1 MIEFIPP
8 RLLRGPLAQ
17 SSLANLGPRR
27 FRVLSNAAAMLANS
41 RDEIA
46 DCGDGVRLLLHHT
59 PPRTG
64 EICQVA
70 VLIHG
75 WEGSANSTYLLSAA
89 ARLSEAGYR
98 IVRINLRDHGDS
110 HYLNQGM
117 FHSCRLAEVIGAVR
131 WVQESFPDEA
141 ILLVG
146 FSLGGNFSLRVAA
159 KAVEAQLKIKQ
170 VIALCPV
177 LDPKQTMD
185 SLDMGWLGYRGY
197 FIRKWRYSLEKK
209 KAAFPNLYDFSNL
222 KRFTRL
228 RSMTNYFVLRY
239 TEFPDL
245 ESYLA
250 GYSLTGSRLAGLA
263 VPSTMLLANDDPVIP
278 IFDSGRIAQ
287 SACLTIDK
295 SAFGGHCG
303 FLWDYRL
310 NSWLDQYIIDVI
322 ASDESTDARV
332 CN

>member
-64 EICQVA
+64 EIRQVA

-89 ARLSEAGYR
+89 TRLSEAGYR

-159 KAVEAQLKIKQ
+159 KAVEAQLRIKQ

-185 SLDMGWLGYRGY
+185 SLDMGWLGYRVY

-209 KAAFPNLYDFSNL
+209 RAAFPNLYDFSNL
-222 KRFTRL
+222 KRFTTL

-287 SACLTIDK
+287 SSCLTIDK

-310 NSWLDQYIIDVI
+310 NSWLDRYIIDVI
-322 ASDESTDARV
+322 ASNVSTDARV